1 MKEKNET
8 KLLDKVGW
16 QILEEMQ
23 QNARISYAELGRRVA
38 MSTPAVMDRIS
49 RMEQAGIISGYRV
62 ELDPASIGYPILAFF
77 RISVVGG
84 LLSRVIEVAR
94 ESPEVLECHRV
105 TGADSFIMK
114 ICVSSIEHLE
124 TFIDQLRPYVTA
136 TSAVVL
142 SSAVT
147 RRIIRPRSK
156 PRA

>member
-1 MKEKNET
+1 MTDEC
-8 KLLDKVGW
+8 
-16 QILEEMQ
+16 
-23 QNARISYAELGRRVA
+23 VA
-38 MSTPAVMDRIS
+38 GS
-49 RMEQAGIISGYRV
+49 RPNI
-62 ELDPASIGYPILAFF
+62 YPILALF

-105 TGADSFIMK
+105 TGPDSFIMK

>member
-1 MKEKNET
+1 MKEKNGT
-8 KLLDKVGW
+8 KLLDKIGW

-23 QNARISYAELGRRVA
+23 ENARISYAELGRRVG
-38 MSTPAVMDRIS
+38 MSTPAVMDRVC
-49 RMEQAGIISGYRV
+49 RMEKAGIISGYRV
-62 ELDPASIGYPILAFF
+62 ELNPARIGYPILAFF

-84 LLSRVIEVAR
+84 LLSRVIEIAR

-105 TGADSFIMK
+105 TGGDSFIMK

-124 TFIDQLRPYVTA
+124 TFIDQLRPYVRA

-147 RRIIRPRSK
+147 RRIIRPLPK
-156 PRA
+156 PK